1 MAIKEVYPLFWP
13 DSWIRTRPQDRT
25 LMRQWKKSANFY
37 RDGLEKEMTR
47 MRAVSFLIST
57 NVPENARGALSG
69 PEPLDPGVS
78 VWWSVKGEEDF
89 AWQDVLDIHE
99 PVTTEERIKDA
110 FQARARIHH
119 PDRGGDAQMFL
130 ALTKAR
136 DNALRYIN
144 RATDQNFSLVIAC
157 DAFKTVANNL
167 AAIVGTIQAIRKI
180 ERCGTSALLER
191 AFKGFAA
198 LPQEASHVHVTTPAR

>member
-1 MAIKEVYPLFWP
+1 MKEVYPLSWP
-13 DSWIRTRPQDRT
+13 DSWVRTRPQDRT
-25 LMRQWKKSANFY
+25 LMRIWKKSANFY
-37 RDGLEKEMTR
+37 RDALEKEMER
-47 MRAVSFLIST
+47 MKALNFLITT
-57 NVPENARGALSG
+57 NVPENARGAISG

-89 AWQDVLDIHE
+89 SWQDVLDIHE
-99 PVTTEERIKDA
+99 PVPTEERIRDA
-110 FQARARIHH
+110 FTIRARIHH
-119 PDRGGDAQMFL
+119 PDKGGDPQMFL

-144 RATDQNFSLVIAC
+144 RKTDQQFSLVIAC
-157 DAFKTVANNL
+157 DAFKTVANNM

-191 AFKGFAA
+191 AFKGFTA
-198 LPQEASHVHVTTPAR
+198 LPQEASHVNVATTSR